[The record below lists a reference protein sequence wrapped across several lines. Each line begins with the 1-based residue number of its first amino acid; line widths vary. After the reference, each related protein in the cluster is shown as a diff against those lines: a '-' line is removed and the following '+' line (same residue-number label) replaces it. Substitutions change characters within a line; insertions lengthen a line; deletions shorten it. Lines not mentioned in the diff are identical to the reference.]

1 LLGLS
6 LWLYTGLFWYTFT
19 LELLKTDGLR
29 ALFLFLN
36 KLMGIENL
44 LEKTLSGMS
53 YELVDFEVVGRS
65 GLVRVLIDSEQGIGL
80 EDCTTVSNHLSRL
93 FEIEQFSYDRLEVS
107 SPGLDRPLKKL
118 KDFER
123 FVGEKITVQFK
134 LAYEGQRKFRG
145 TLVGVREELID
156 VEIDDDRVITF
167 ELHEMKR
174 ANLIPAI

>member
-1 LLGLS
+1 MDI
-6 LWLYTGLFWYTFT
+6 
-19 LELLKTDGLR
+19 DGLQ

-36 KLMGIENL
+36 ELMEIENL

-80 EDCTTVSNHLSRL
+80 EDCTAVSNHLSRL
-93 FEIEQFSYDRLEVS
+93 FEIERFEYDRLEVS
-107 SPGLDRPLKKL
+107 SPGLDRPLKKVV
-118 KDFER
+118 DFER
-123 FVGEKITVQFK
+123 FVGEKIIVQFK

-145 TLVGVREELID
+145 TLIGVRKGLID
-156 VEIDDDRVITF
+156 MEIDDERVITF
-167 ELHEMKR
+167 ELHEIKK